1 MSERRIRELERQLQ
15 QERREKEEARAREE
29 YERREKEEAKAR
41 EEDERPGRVARSGSP
56 LSMPRRSGRV
66 VRASS
71 KVSTALSTLEKVT
84 AEANEINERNARSE
98 SVESEFQ
105 PALES
110 RKPQSNGETGRS
122 MFQKLVELLEKS
134 HEETRELKEE
144 MKELKQKVKEQTLA
158 IAKQDE
164 LIGNLNNMATQ
175 QGSSIKELQQEL
187 REATAEL
194 TEVRVQLETFAV
206 AASRT
211 AGSSSQATY
220 AEIARTPPG
229 SAPSNIR
236 TLSSG
241 KTTPSI
247 ATDMFYCTIDC
258 SRVTV
263 EDSSRVTAG
272 GIRATLER
280 EMRTEQESATWRCR
294 AVTRDPK
301 DPSRIRVMC
310 RDEKEQQK
318 IKQLAEAKLPEG

>member
-1 MSERRIRELERQLQ
+1 M
-15 QERREKEEARAREE
+15 ADPA
-29 YERREKEEAKAR
+29 
-41 EEDERPGRVARSGSP
+41 GRVARSGSP
-56 LSMPRRSGRV
+56 LSLPRRSGRV

-71 KVSTALSTLEKVT
+71 KTFTALNTVEKVT

-105 PALES
+105 PAPES
-110 RKPQSNGETGRS
+110 RKPRSNGETGRS

-134 HEETRELKEE
+134 HEETREFKEE
-144 MKELKQKVKEQTLA
+144 MKELKQKVTEQTLA

-164 LIGNLNNMATQ
+164 LIGNLNNKATQ

-187 REATAEL
+187 RKATAEL

-211 AGSSSQATY
+211 AGSSPQATY

-241 KTTPSI
+241 MTTPST
-247 ATDMFYCTIDC
+247 ATDMFYCTIDY

-272 GIRATLER
+272 GIRSTLER

-294 AVTRDPK
+294 AKRNFPK
-301 DPSRIRVMC
+301 VHECSGTTYT
-310 RDEKEQQK
+310 EFE
-318 IKQLAEAKLPEG
+318 